1 MSAYRVG
8 AEEFAANVAEFIR
21 RAEHAGESFTITRVG
36 RPVAV
41 LAPVRGGVRM
51 EDLPELFASLPRLSE
66 EEADAFAADVASARA
81 GLDAEPLRDPWA
93 R

>member
-8 AEEFAANVAEFIR
+8 AEEFAANVAEYLR
-21 RAEHAGESFTITRVG
+21 RAEHAGESFTVTRAG
-36 RPVAV
+36 QPVAV

-51 EDLPELFASLPRLSE
+51 EDLPKIFAALPRLGDP
-66 EEADAFAADVASARA
+66 EAEAFAADIASARA
-81 GLDAEPLRDPWA
+81 DLDAEPLRDPWA

>member
-8 AEEFAANVAEFIR
+8 VQEFAANVAEYVR
-21 RAEHAGESFTITRVG
+21 RAEHAGESFTVTRAG
-36 RPVAV
+36 QPVAV

-51 EDLPELFASLPRLSE
+51 ENLPELFASMPRLSE
-66 EEADAFAADVASARA
+66 EEAEAFAADVASARA
-81 GLDAEPLRDPWA
+81 ELDAESLRDPWA